1 MLEYKTQKK
10 RSFTSKK
17 ILSKSEIC
25 IVVCVYVCVYVL
37 KKRKEGTRMKKGC
50 FTTWTCWP

>member
-25 IVVCVYVCVYVL
+25 IVVCVCVYVL
-37 KKRKEGTRMKKGC
+37 KKRKEET
-50 FTTWTCWP
+50 